1 MRRNPLLLRIAF
13 ALAVLGTAPAA
24 FGFGP
29 TAHQAV
35 GAEAIE
41 ALPGALKSF
50 YKAHRLEMN
59 SLALEPTF
67 PDEGIER
74 RFPIDRVLPFP
85 FLELELTEKEYIAH
99 RGESPGRLP
108 WLIQESYARL
118 VEAFKAKDK
127 ARILAESDVLL
138 GLVTDFNN
146 PLAVTDNADGQKT
159 EMHGLWARFSVKLPE
174 AMQRRLKL
182 DAEAARFLDAPDR
195 QILWMLVGTYVW
207 VDNLLYAEALAKRG
221 QTGYGERY
229 FEALEV
235 RAGPILKNR
244 LAQAATDAASYWYT
258 AWTNAGRP
266 ELK

>member
-1 MRRNPLLLRIAF
+1 MLRVSF
-13 ALAVLGTAPAA
+13 ALTLLGAALPA

-29 TAHQAV
+29 SAHQAV

-41 ALPGALKSF
+41 ALPGGLKAF

-59 SLALEPTF
+59 SLALEPSF
-67 PDEGIER
+67 PEEGSER
-74 RFPIDRVLPFP
+74 RFPIDRVLAFP
-85 FLELELTEKEYIAH
+85 FLDLELTEKAYVAN

-127 ARILAESDVLL
+127 AKILAESDALL
-138 GLVTDFNN
+138 GVVTDFSN

-159 EMHGLWARFSVKLPE
+159 EMHGLWARFSLKLPE
-174 AMQRRLKL
+174 AMQRRIKL
-182 DAEAARFLDAPDR
+182 DAEAARYLDAPDR
-195 QILWMLVGTYVW
+195 QLLWMLVGTYVW
-207 VDNLLYAEALAKRG
+207 VDNVLYAEALAKRG

-229 FEALEV
+229 FEALEI
-235 RAGPILKNR
+235 RAGPILRDR
-244 LAQAATDAASYWYT
+244 LSQAATDAASYWYT

-266 ELK
+266 DLK

>member
-1 MRRNPLLLRIAF
+1 MLLRIAF
-13 ALAVLGTAPAA
+13 GLSLLGAAPVA

-41 ALPGALKSF
+41 ALPGGLKSF
-50 YKAHRLEMN
+50 YKANRLEMG
-59 SLALEPTF
+59 SLALEPSF
-67 PDEGIER
+67 PDEGSER
-74 RFPIDRVLPFP
+74 RFPIDRVLAFP
-85 FLELELTEKEYIAH
+85 FLDLETSEKEYVAH
-99 RGESPGRLP
+99 RGASPGRLP
-108 WLIQESYARL
+108 WLIQESYGRL
-118 VEAFKAKDK
+118 VEAFKARDK
-127 ARILAESDVLL
+127 AKVLSESDMLL
-138 GLVTDFNN
+138 GLVTDFSN

-159 EMHGLWARFSVKLPE
+159 EMHGLWARFSIKLPE

-182 DAEAARFLDAPDR
+182 EAEAARFLDAPDR
-195 QILWMLVGTYVW
+195 QLLWMLVGTYVW

-235 RAGPILKNR
+235 RAGPILRDR

-266 ELK
+266 DLK

>member
-1 MRRNPLLLRIAF
+1 MLRISFASALLAGAGP
-13 ALAVLGTAPAA
+13 ALA
-24 FGFGP
+24 FGP
-29 TAHQAV
+29 IAHQAV
-35 GAEAIE
+35 AAEAIE
-41 ALPGALKSF
+41 ALPGGVKTF

-59 SLALEPTF
+59 SLALEPSF
-67 PDEGIER
+67 PDEGSER
-74 RFPIDRVLPFP
+74 RFPIDRVMPFP
-85 FLELELTEKEYIAH
+85 FLDLELTEKAYVAS

-118 VEAFKAKDK
+118 VEAFKARDRAK
-127 ARILAESDVLL
+127 ILAESDVLL
-138 GLVTDFNN
+138 GLVTDFSN

-159 EMHGLWARFSVKLPE
+159 EMHGLWARFSLKLPE

-235 RAGPILKNR
+235 RAGPILRNS
-244 LAQAATDAASYWYT
+244 LSQAATSAASYWYT

-266 ELK
+266 DLK

>member
-1 MRRNPLLLRIAF
+1 MRLRIVVVTT
-13 ALAVLGTAPAA
+13 LLAPAFPA

-29 TAHQAV
+29 IAHQAV
-35 GAEAIE
+35 GAEALE
-41 ALPGALKSF
+41 ALPGGLKAF

-59 SLALEPTF
+59 SLGLEPSF
-67 PDEGIER
+67 PEEGSER

-85 FLELELTEKEYIAH
+85 FLDLELTEKAYVAS

-118 VEAFKAKDK
+118 VDAFKAKDSAK
-127 ARILAESDVLL
+127 ILAESDLLL
-138 GLVTDFNN
+138 GLVADFNN

-159 EMHGLWARFSVKLPE
+159 EMHGLWTRFSVKLPE

-182 DAEAARFLDAPDR
+182 NPEAARFLDAPDR

-229 FEALEV
+229 FEALEL
-235 RAGPILKNR
+235 RAGPILKDR
-244 LAQAATDAASYWYT
+244 LSQAATDAASYWYT

-266 ELK
+266 DLK

>member
-1 MRRNPLLLRIAF
+1 MLRIACVTTL
-13 ALAVLGTAPAA
+13 LATASPA

-29 TAHQAV
+29 IAHQAV

-41 ALPGALKSF
+41 ALPGGLKSF
-50 YKAHRLEMN
+50 YKANRLEMGT
-59 SLALEPTF
+59 LALEPTF
-67 PDEGIER
+67 PEEGSER
-74 RFPIDRVLPFP
+74 RFPIDRVLAFP
-85 FLELELTEKEYIAH
+85 FLDLELSEKAYVAN

-118 VEAFKAKDK
+118 VDAFKAKDK
-127 ARILAESDVLL
+127 AKILAESDLLL
-138 GLVTDFNN
+138 GLVTDFSN

-159 EMHGLWARFSVKLPE
+159 QMHGLWTRFSAKLPE

-182 DAEAARFLDAPDR
+182 NAEAARFLDAPDR

-221 QTGYGERY
+221 QSGYGERY
-229 FEALEV
+229 FEAFEV
-235 RAGPILKNR
+235 RAGPILKDR
-244 LAQAATDAASYWYT
+244 LSQAATDSASYWYT

-266 ELK
+266 DLK

>member
-1 MRRNPLLLRIAF
+1 VLRMAFVMTLLVSTLPAF
-13 ALAVLGTAPAA
+13 A
-24 FGFGP
+24 FGP

-41 ALPGALKSF
+41 ALPGGLKAF

-59 SLALEPTF
+59 TLALEPTF
-67 PDEGIER
+67 PEEGAER

-85 FLELELTEKEYIAH
+85 FLDLELTEKAYVANH
-99 RGESPGRLP
+99 GESPGRLP

-118 VEAFKAKDK
+118 LEAFKGKDRAK
-127 ARILAESDVLL
+127 ILAESDVLL

-146 PLAVTDNADGQKT
+146 PLAVTDNSDGQKT
-159 EMHGLWARFSVKLPE
+159 EMHGLWTRFSVKLPE

-182 DAEAARFLDAPDR
+182 DSEAARFLDAPDR

-221 QTGYGERY
+221 QSGYGERY
-229 FEALEV
+229 YEALEV
-235 RAGPILKNR
+235 RAGSILKNR

-266 ELK
+266 EMK